1 MFPEDI
7 KVLGASATH
16 TFGDF
21 NVAVEGSVRDDMPLR
36 STNMLYPGAFAPAP
50 QFATGRTAHINLST
64 LATFGPSFLA
74 RESSLVAEV
83 AWNRVLSTNDPDGEL
98 DAGRTRDAAALQMI
112 FTPTYRQAL
121 SGVDLSVPVGVRYSL
136 AGCSSVTVWDCKGSG
151 FFTLGLEGNVNNS
164 WQFALAFQQYF
175 GSAVPFVDYS
185 PLLSGGSAIY
195 GQGNSLRDRSNVT
208 FAMRYA
214 F

>member
-1 MFPEDI
+1 MAVSLFI
-7 KVLGASATH
+7 AAKASA
-16 TFGDF
+16 D
-21 NVAVEGSVRDDMPLR
+21 N
-36 STNMLYPGAFAPAP
+36 
-50 QFATGRTAHINLST
+50 
-64 LATFGPSFLA
+64 
-74 RESSLVAEV
+74 
-83 AWNRVLSTNDPDGEL
+83 WNRLPVVGLASAPL
-98 DAGRTRDAAALQMI
+98 ASRSRTDSLLPGYCAAAVSASK
-112 FTPTYRQAL
+112 PDWARAL
-121 SGVDLSVPVGVRYSL
+121 ASAPFSSRALTRAGSCAAIISAVVPAGVAALGSESDCIHGATSFGT
-136 AGCSSVTVWDCKGSG
+136 AAVTGSG